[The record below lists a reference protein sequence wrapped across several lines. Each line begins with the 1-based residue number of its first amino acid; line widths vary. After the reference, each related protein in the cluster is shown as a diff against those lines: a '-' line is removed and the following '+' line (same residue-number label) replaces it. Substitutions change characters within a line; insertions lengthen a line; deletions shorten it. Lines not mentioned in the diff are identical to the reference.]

1 MNLNESCVIG
11 AFLIR
16 SCLAVAQ
23 ALYFLSLKLTSK
35 CLSDRD
41 DLTYFILENFFS
53 TKVSNLLTKLK

>member
-41 DLTYFILENFFS
+41 DLCLDLTYFILENVFS
-53 TKVSNLLTKLK
+53 QR